1 MSPESKACTERTQR
15 LVLDGNSNTLNRA
28 SDIGAVSAL
37 IGLIILA
44 LATLV
49 DIFLRSF
56 TSFGVR
62 GLFELNGL
70 FMAIIMA
77 GLMSLV
83 FIRRCNIH
91 VDIMRKVAGA
101 NQLGVQLVCTFFE
114 ALIMLGLAVVLGLRA
129 WDAYEYSETTTVVG
143 FPTTAFWA
151 VACLFMSIG
160 AILVVSRNLA
170 QWGRL
175 FLTKAYNVSGFWRGL
190 GVTFAAFAFS
200 CLLLF
205 FFLTEES
212 SPGVQAGI
220 AFFVLYVLI
229 AAQVPI
235 GVSLALLGVMCL
247 SLTLG
252 PEQALLIAQNEA
264 TRALISIDMAAIPLF
279 LLMGNFATWAGL
291 SGDIFKAGT
300 ALVGSRKG
308 GLSIASVIGCGGF
321 GAISG
326 SSIATTATFGKVAFA
341 EMEKRNYAH
350 SLAAGCI
357 AAGGTL
363 GALIPPSVV
372 LIVYC
377 IVVEESIQVAFQAA
391 LIPGLL
397 ALSMY
402 IIAIMIAVRVRPELA
417 PDVEKFNWPIARKA
431 LIQAWRP
438 TALFILVLGGLYGGI
453 FTTQEAASVGA
464 VLALVF
470 AISSPDFTWNKFKE
484 SLVDTAI
491 NSGAIYVIFIG
502 ANIFASFMS
511 FSDVASLVVQLVN
524 IETTPHWLILFALVM
539 LYLLLGTVFDTL
551 AAVLVTTPLV
561 VPLILGMNYDLIWWG
576 VVTLSLVEI
585 GMITPPLG
593 MNVFVMRSVVG
604 DRLKLATI
612 FKGVTPFLLAD
623 LVRITLLVVFPAITL
638 WLPSVLRS

>member
-83 FIRRCNIH
+83 FIRRRNIH